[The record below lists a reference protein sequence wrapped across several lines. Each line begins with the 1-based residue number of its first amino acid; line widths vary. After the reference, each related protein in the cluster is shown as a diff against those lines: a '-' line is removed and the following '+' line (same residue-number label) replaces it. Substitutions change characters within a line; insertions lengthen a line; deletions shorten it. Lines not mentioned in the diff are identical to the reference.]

1 MQLTKF
7 DRWLR
12 EKFVYELHIQTLRP
26 AESIPKGVRAVDL
39 PEAPG
44 RRYKHLYI
52 ASSSKAADE
61 LIHQLKENSQMY
73 NTQVVDR
80 DAWYVPFIAPKEKSV
95 SWWLI
100 SVVII
105 STFVFFVLLYIKGL
119 VEDPEFR
126 KNFMEAIDIMK
137 G

>member
-1 MQLTKF
+1 MSRRARRSTHSFHRIVTQLAI
-7 DRWLR
+7 D
-12 EKFVYELHIQTLRP
+12 
-26 AESIPKGVRAVDL
+26 
-39 PEAPG
+39 
-44 RRYKHLYI
+44 I

-61 LIHQLKENSQMY
+61 LIRLLKENSQMY

-80 DAWYVPFIAPKEKSV
+80 EAWYVPFIAPKDKSV

-100 SVVII
+100 SLVII
-105 STFVFFVLLYIKGL
+105 STFSFFVLLYLKGL

-126 KNFMEAIDIMK
+126 KNFMDAIKTMK